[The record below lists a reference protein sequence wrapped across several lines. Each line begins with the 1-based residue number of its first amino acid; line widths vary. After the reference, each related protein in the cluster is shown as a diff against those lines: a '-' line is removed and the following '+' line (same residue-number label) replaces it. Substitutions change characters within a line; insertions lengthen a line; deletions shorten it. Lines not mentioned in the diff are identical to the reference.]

1 MGFTS
6 PNKRRKPG
14 MHIESLLTSN
24 RTLCRANC
32 NSKKRAL
39 EVLAG
44 LIAEGSNNIDA
55 GELFQQLIG
64 RERLGSTG
72 IGDGIAI
79 PHCRFRTEGAT
90 IGALMTLENPI
101 DFDSVDS
108 KPVDIIFAMLVPEDA
123 ESEHLQTLATLA
135 ELLQKPQFVRALRSA
150 DTEDSLYRAATN
162 PND

>member
-1 MGFTS
+1 
-6 PNKRRKPG
+6 
-14 MHIESLLTSN
+14 MHIETLITSQ

-32 NSKKRAL
+32 TSKKRTL
-39 EVLAG
+39 EVLAE
-44 LIAEGSNNIDA
+44 LIAEGSDNIDS

-79 PHCRFRTEGAT
+79 PHCRFKTQGAT
-90 IGALMTLENPI
+90 IGALMTIESPI

-123 ESEHLQTLATLA
+123 ESAHLQTLATLA
-135 ELLQKPQFVRALRSA
+135 ERLQNPHYVKALREA
-150 DTEDSLYRAATN
+150 DSNAELYRAAIN
-162 PND
+162 PGD

>member
-1 MGFTS
+1 
-6 PNKRRKPG
+6 
-14 MHIESLLTSN
+14 MHIESLLTSQ

-32 NSKKRAL
+32 TSKKRTL
-39 EVLAG
+39 EVLAS
-44 LIAEGSNNIDA
+44 LIAEGCENIDPN
-55 GELFQQLIG
+55 ELFQQLIG

-79 PHCRFRTEGAT
+79 PHCRFKTQGAT

-135 ELLQKPQFVRALRSA
+135 EQLQQPNYVGALRKA
-150 DTEDSLYRAATN
+150 ETEDALYRAAVD
-162 PND
+162 PSA